1 MLNTLNNQTIENLF
15 FKQIKAVSLKNNS
28 NIRIR
33 EIHKDLKAIENAK
46 KIEALI
52 FKQIK

>member
-1 MLNTLNNQTIENLF
+1 MLNTQNNQTFENLF
-15 FKQIKAVSLKNNS
+15 FSHIKAITLKNNS
-28 NIRIR
+28 NIRVK
-33 EIHKDLKAIENAK
+33 EINKDLKAIENAK